1 MRDHLTKGIKLANSA
16 GAPPFLKKLKEG
28 QEESVTERWKLLA
41 LSKILLAN

>member
-1 MRDHLTKGIKLANSA
+1 MRDHLKRGSKLENSS
-16 GAPPFLKKLKEG
+16 GALPFVQKLKEG